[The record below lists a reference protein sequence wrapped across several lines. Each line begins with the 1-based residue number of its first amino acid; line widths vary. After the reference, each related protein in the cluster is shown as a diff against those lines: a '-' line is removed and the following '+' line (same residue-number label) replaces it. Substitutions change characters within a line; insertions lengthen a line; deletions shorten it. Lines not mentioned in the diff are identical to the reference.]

1 MEIVF
6 HTRHANLASDFQD
19 IAQSKLQSIERFSVQ
34 VERIEVE
41 IIHEQNPSQG
51 KRSHKVVITSHGAGP
66 LLRAEANEFNDLAA
80 FDVAVKNLELQ
91 IRKLHEKAKSHSRET
106 IRTKSAD
113 N

>member
-41 IIHEQNPSQG
+41 ITHEQNPSQG
-51 KRSHKVVITSHGAGP
+51 KCRG
-66 LLRAEANEFNDLAA
+66 E
-80 FDVAVKNLELQ
+80 
-91 IRKLHEKAKSHSRET
+91 
-106 IRTKSAD
+106 
-113 N
+113 